1 LICKQ
6 WQFSSSSS
14 SSSSS
19 EEEEEETR
27 RNSRDLVDIALLN
40 GVPSFKK
47 QFFENCDWI
56 WKKLQNPN
64 LREIV
69 QKVWISSVC
78 ELSDVFQSVII
89 LSRFSHF
96 LDAVFSA
103 SASISQSGVC
113 VQDKGFY
120 FLFFFFPFHFSAFVF
135 QYLELGF
142 VAVGIAGNAGME
154 VAELFDP
161 S

>member
-1 LICKQ
+1 
-6 WQFSSSSS
+6 
-14 SSSSS
+14 
-19 EEEEEETR
+19 
-27 RNSRDLVDIALLN
+27 LN
-40 GVPSFKK
+40 GVPIFKK
-47 QFFENCDWI
+47 QFFENCVWI

-78 ELSDVFQSVII
+78 ELSDVFQYVII
-89 LSRFSHF
+89 LSRFSDF

-103 SASISQSGVC
+103 SASISHSGVW
-113 VQDKGFY
+113 VQDKDSFSFSFSFFLFT
-120 FLFFFFPFHFSAFVF
+120 FLFFFF

-142 VAVGIAGNAGME
+142 MAVGIAGNAGME